1 MITKQD
7 EALICLAE
15 ECGELIKE
23 CMKII
28 RFGDSSE
35 AIARLEQEA
44 GDVLCLMGWLQKN
57 GVIDFDKVEQA
68 SIQKEKK
75 LHIYSNLYGD
85 TSVR

>member
-7 EALICLAE
+7 EALVCLAE

-23 CMKII
+23 CMKIV
-28 RFGDSSE
+28 RFGESPE

-44 GDVLCLMGWLQKN
+44 GDVLCLMGWLQN
-57 GVIDFDKVEQA
+57 SGMINMNNIEQA
-68 SIQKEKK
+68 SVQKEKK

-85 TSVR
+85 TSAK

>member
-1 MITKQD
+1 MITKDD

-28 RFGDSSE
+28 RFGPNPE

-44 GDVLCLMGWLQKN
+44 GDVLCLMGYLKN
-57 GVIDFDKVEQA
+57 SGLIDFDNIEQA

-85 TSVR
+85 TSAK